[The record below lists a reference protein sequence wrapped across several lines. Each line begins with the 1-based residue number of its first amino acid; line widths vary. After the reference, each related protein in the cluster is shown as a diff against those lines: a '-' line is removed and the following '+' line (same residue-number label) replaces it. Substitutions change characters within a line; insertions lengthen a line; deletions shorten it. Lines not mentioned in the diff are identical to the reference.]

1 MTWIVATLEQAIT
14 ETPLAEIP
22 ALIGVLATLQAKA
35 QMKMLTGHAPVK
47 PEPEE
52 LLTIPEV
59 AQHLKV
65 STYRAY
71 ELARQGILKSVRLGK
86 SVRVK
91 SSAMAEYVA
100 THVV

>member
-1 MTWIVATLEQAIT
+1 MTWIVANLEQAIA

-35 QMKMLTGHAPVK
+35 QMKLLTGHALVK
-47 PEPEE
+47 CEPEE